1 MSQGDKKKKKKKKKK
16 TKNNNG
22 RERLVDAVG
31 TVGGA
36 RGLERIARETHRGG
50 RVDLDGAIPESDAR
64 RERRTDSVRARA
76 GIFEETREADAPE
89 SVSGGG
95 VRRENAGD
103 ETQNGEGKKEEA
115 FGSEIDAAKS
125 SGNDFDERD
134 RERDFGGAVG
144 ETRGER
150 YG

>member
-1 MSQGDKKKKKKKKKK
+1 M
-16 TKNNNG
+16 
-22 RERLVDAVG
+22 DAVG

-36 RGLERIARETHRGG
+36 RGLERIAAKGNASRWTR
-50 RVDLDGAIPESDAR
+50 RLDGAIPESDAR

-89 SVSGGG
+89 SISGGG

-115 FGSEIDAAKS
+115 FGSKLTLRKAAETILMNAIEREILEKQLEKRVEKDMDK
-125 SGNDFDERD
+125 DERFL
-134 RERDFGGAVG
+134 RRRWG
-144 ETRGER
+144 RC
-150 YG
+150 

>member
-1 MSQGDKKKKKKKKKK
+1 MGVKDLWTILEPSAERVNLDALTGK
-16 TKNNNG
+16 TIA
-22 RERLVDAVG
+22 VDASIWMVQS
-31 TVGGA
+31 
-36 RGLERIARETHRGG
+36 
-50 RVDLDGAIPESDAR
+50 ESDAR

-89 SVSGGG
+89 SISGGG

-134 RERDFGGAVG
+134 RERDFGEAVG